1 MSFWALYRQINK
13 GIEVEIEHKY
23 IDFVGNKSSFSEFIL
38 ASLVKLGRLVDKA
51 DAARLEPVRKCFEQY
66 THDSASG
73 RRASINLLE
82 KTLEQFY
89 KLFKEIERKE
99 ELARR
104 YSEKVRELS
113 EGAESLDAIDVA
125 YVKGVGPK
133 LALVFKKLGIATVA
147 QLLEYYPRKYINYQG
162 AVKIRD
168 LKIGDEVCIFARVKS
183 VGAYSTR
190 NRLTV
195 LNVILEDSTGAL
207 GVTFFYKA
215 LNRTM
220 LQRYK
225 AQYPVGVSVS
235 AIGKVKKDS
244 YTGKLTLDRAEIQ
257 VLGFDANKGDREDK
271 IVSIYPLTE
280 NLAPKT
286 LQRAILNA
294 YEAYGA
300 KLGECLP
307 PYLAAELDLLDKKE
321 AVGKIHFP
329 QDQKDVDR
337 ARFRLIFE
345 ELFLLQLHLNL
356 MRERNKK
363 TNTSIPLKT
372 KKGGLVERFIE
383 GLPFELTGGQKGA
396 VNEILHDLNST
407 EPMQRLL
414 QGDVGSGKTVVACV
428 TLLAAIENGYQG
440 AIMAPT
446 EILATQ
452 HYRNFIEWLT
462 PLNLSVGLFL
472 GKHGA
477 KLRKEML
484 TSLKNGQTH
493 LAIGTHALIQEGVEF
508 DNLGAV
514 VIDEQHRFGV
524 NQRSNL
530 LNKSKSPQMLTMTA
544 TPIPRTLA
552 LTVHGDLD
560 VTTIDELPKGRK
572 PIITTLSAARNQS
585 YNLIKKEISKGR
597 QAYIVY
603 PLIDESE
610 TISAKNATQEAQKLA
625 TTTFADYKIGLL
637 HGKLPN
643 EEKDKVMADFK
654 AKNYDILVSTTV
666 VEVGVDVPNA
676 TVMMI
681 ENAERF
687 GLSQLHQL
695 RGRVGRSEHQSHC
708 ILTTSSSSKQ
718 VKERLGVLV
727 QTNNGFIVAQK
738 DLELRGPG
746 EFLGTRQSGLPD
758 FGLADIVNDIEIL
771 ELAREKA
778 IEFVKGTPASVA
790 GGVSAPRDIADY
802 PTLNREIQ
810 KRGILMNL
818 RSG

>member
-1 MSFWALYRQINK
+1 MSFWALYKQINK

-23 IDFVGNKSSFSEFIL
+23 IDFVGNKSSFSQFVL
-38 ASLVKLGRLVDKA
+38 AAIARLKRIVDKTEMA
-51 DAARLEPVRKCFEQY
+51 ILEPVQRCFEQY
-66 THDSASG
+66 ALDSASG
-73 RRASINLLE
+73 RRASINMLE
-82 KTLEQFY
+82 KALGHFC
-89 KLFKEIERKE
+89 KLFEKIEKKE
-99 ELARR
+99 ELARK
-104 YSEKVRELS
+104 YSEKIRELS
-113 EGAESLDAIDVA
+113 EGAEGLENIDVTW
-125 YVKGVGPK
+125 VKGVGPK
-133 LALVFKKLGIATVA
+133 LALVFKKLGISTVA

-162 AVKIRD
+162 FAKIRD

-183 VGAYSTR
+183 VGAHSTK

-195 LNVILEDSTGAL
+195 LNVVLEDNTGTLAI
-207 GVTFFYKA
+207 TFFYKS
-215 LNRTM
+215 LNRVM

-225 AQYPVGVSVS
+225 AQYPIGASVS
-235 AIGKVKKDS
+235 AIGKVKKNS
-244 YTGKLTLDRAEIQ
+244 YTGKLTLDKAEIQ
-257 VLGFDANKGDREDK
+257 VLGFDATKGGEDNK
-271 IVSIYPLTE
+271 IVPIYPLTE
-280 NLAPKT
+280 SLAPKT

-294 YEAYGA
+294 YETYEN
-300 KLGECLP
+300 KLNECLP
-307 PYLAAELDLLDKKE
+307 SYLIDELDLANKKD
-321 AVGKIHFP
+321 AILKIHFP
-329 QDQKDVDR
+329 KEQKDVDK
-337 ARFRLIFE
+337 ARFRLVFE

-356 MRERNKK
+356 MREKSKK

-372 KKGGLVERFIE
+372 KKGGLVDRFIE
-383 GLPFELTGGQKGA
+383 GLPFELTGGQKTA

-407 EPMQRLL
+407 ESMQRLL
-414 QGDVGSGKTVVACV
+414 QGDVGSGKTVVACI

-446 EILATQ
+446 EILASQ
-452 HYRNFIEWLT
+452 HYKNFVEWLT

-508 DNLGAV
+508 ANLGAV

-524 NQRSNL
+524 NQRTNL

-572 PIITTLSAARNQS
+572 PIITTLTSLRTSS
-585 YNLIKKEISKGR
+585 YNLIKEEIAKGH

-625 TTTFADYKIGLL
+625 TTTFSDYKIGLL

-654 AKNYDILVSTTV
+654 NKKYDILVSTTV

-676 TVMMI
+676 TVMII

-695 RGRVGRSEHQSHC
+695 RGRVGRSQNQSYC
-708 ILTTSSSSKQ
+708 ILTTSSNSKQ
-718 VKERLGVLV
+718 VKERLGIMV

-746 EFLGTRQSGLPD
+746 EFLGTRQSGLPN
-758 FGLADIVNDIEIL
+758 FGLADIVNDVEIL

-778 IEFVKGTPASVA
+778 IEFVRGKL
-790 GGVSAPRDIADY
+790 SADVDLAPKDLQDY
-802 PTLNREIQ
+802 PLLRHEIE